1 MTDKIVEFQVPF
13 FFTFKKFHFDKLI
26 AFVYPINSLAS
37 FQRSLKS
44 PYLHINYVLSLKI
57 GNFDPLSPSCLINQM
72 GFI

>member
-1 MTDKIVEFQVPF
+1 MALVGIMTDKIVEFQVQ

-44 PYLHINYVLSLKI
+44 P
-57 GNFDPLSPSCLINQM
+57 
-72 GFI
+72 